1 MSAQEREPTL
11 NADCVACIAKYLDAE
26 NCCRATVT
34 NRAFDRGMRL
44 KREVVVDD
52 SFNIKRLLK
61 WLVSVI
67 ANKYCRK
74 LSITASMSHNN
85 VSYVRAIFIE

>member
-1 MSAQEREPTL
+1 MSAEESEPTL
-11 NADCVACIAKYLDAE
+11 NADCVACVAKFLDAE
-26 NCCRATVT
+26 DCAAATGT

-44 KREVVVDD
+44 KREVAVDD
-52 SFNIKRLLK
+52 SFPIKRLLP
-61 WLVSVI
+61 WLESVV

-85 VSYVRAIFIE
+85 VSDVAQS